1 LTAGRPAASFMA
13 RQHGAHNMDAVT
25 LIVLVV
31 FFDSIYFAGRV
42 AENRGRSFKVWA
54 WIAVLIGPL
63 AFPLIFL
70 LPNLSV
76 VNVSQA

>member
-1 LTAGRPAASFMA
+1 
-13 RQHGAHNMDAVT
+13 MDAVT

>member
-1 LTAGRPAASFMA
+1 MQTDDLAPF
-13 RQHGAHNMDAVT
+13 
-25 LIVLVV
+25 
-31 FFDSIYFAGRV
+31 
-42 AENRGRSFKVWA
+42 
-54 WIAVLIGPL
+54 GPL